1 MASTG
6 SAHGTGCFLA
16 DRPLTT
22 HDPVMSETK
31 RLIVTGAHG
40 FVAGSVIAQAGA
52 DWEVH
57 PISRGTPLLQRPGLV
72 WHQFDPL
79 ETAKLAQLFEE
90 VCPQAVVHTAA
101 LADIDFCQNNPD
113 LARRVNV
120 GLTREI
126 ADLCGKTKAKLVFC
140 STDSVF
146 DGENAPYAEDDA
158 VGPVNFYAETK
169 VQAEEIVMRLGLG
182 AVVARLSLV
191 TGLPVLG
198 AGNSFVTRLVASLR
212 AGQRVAVPAQ
222 EIRTPIDVVTL
233 GRALLELAKNQSSG
247 WIHLAG
253 NDRLNRLELS
263 RMVAARLGLP
273 KEWVVPSGSTQA
285 AGRARRP
292 RDVSL
297 NNQRA
302 QAALKTPMQR
312 FEDGLSLVLQS
323 AQNLA
328 S

>member
-1 MASTG
+1 
-6 SAHGTGCFLA
+6 
-16 DRPLTT
+16 
-22 HDPVMSETK
+22 
-31 RLIVTGAHG
+31 VTGAHG

-57 PISRGTPLLQRPGLV
+57 PISRGTPLLERPNLV

-79 ETAKLAQLFEE
+79 EAATLAQLFEE
-90 VCPQAVVHTAA
+90 VHPQVVVHTAA

-120 GLTREI
+120 ELTRVI
-126 ADLCGKTKAKLVFC
+126 ADLCGKTETKLVFC
-140 STDSVF
+140 STDTVF
-146 DGENAPYAEDDA
+146 DGERAPYAEDDA

-169 VQAEEIVMRLGLG
+169 VQAEEIVMRLGPG

-198 AGNSFVTRLVASLR
+198 AGNSFLARLMASLR

-233 GRALLELAKNQSSG
+233 GRALLELAGGEYSG
-247 WIHLAG
+247 RIHLAG

-263 RMVAARLGLP
+263 RMVAARLDLP
-273 KEWVVPSGSTQA
+273 TELVVPSGAVQA
-285 AGRARRP
+285 AGRAKRP

-297 NNQRA
+297 HNRKA
-302 QAALKTPMQR
+302 QAALKTPMRR
-312 FEDGLSLVLQS
+312 FEDGLSLVLHSEQDS
-323 AQNLA
+323 AP
-328 S
+328 